1 MRGEIECDYCKAT
14 FRRQEHLTRHIRTH
28 TSERPFACPECGKR
42 FSRVDTL
49 SRHTASHR
57 NDAESSIGA
66 LVSNRACKECATSRV
81 RCTRTDPCRR
91 CAEKNIKC
99 DYPTTRKRKAS
110 STTQPIDTISRV
122 NYDNFGSSQEEVG
135 SAETAAHSARPSGLD
150 YITDESTTLVTR
162 VPVSPNLRDPNVSET
177 IERALIV
184 QETTSHDTG
193 IETGV
198 FSNTIAEGITPPVHP
213 VVNGNTMQLPD
224 GDVVISNPGD
234 LYNNFNQNPQLAE
247 EEFVMPSINWMSPQ
261 YQASFDWISQLPPF
275 TFGAIDPDLCGLPFQ
290 PTTATAQPQTEPGL
304 PSVGVVEAEGR
315 YHPVGQDSQTAPSLG
330 LPMPSPGPSDSVT
343 RSEISNPV
351 EGTYYVD
358 GSEAR
363 ASFKGRAHRRQSI
376 LSAGGPVNSP
386 SDASTPINSFTSD
399 SGKSAHSQG
408 SLLSI
413 RAYENILDSLQSR
426 PQIRPPNW
434 DPSAFPPLAEA
445 QLLYRLFFRHFHP
458 TYPFLRRDPS
468 VYEENSHSIL
478 CLGILAVG
486 SIFSTNPDAK
496 QVREA
501 LFALLRASLSR
512 PEHKDKSP
520 EPRNFLF
527 SDPPSKYADLPTVQA
542 AVLNVICVLGSG
554 NGDAVREALL
564 ERNHLV
570 DACRFLD
577 VFKAPE
583 KTSLHTKDDMESWLR
598 TQSRIRAGLMVW
610 LIDSILMFEF
620 GHAPLLQ
627 LFDVSVTPL
636 PTCDDLWDHT
646 TLKQVAKYV
655 QTSVTVLEA
664 LQMLYMEKRHPPSTG
679 GLGTAVLIYAILRRT
694 REASSQHQNKLTF
707 WIPNAAVQQST
718 PVTPVEETWPPALPV
733 ISRWRNSACDSL
745 DILHWNVNGM
755 ISKSG
760 GWEPPIVLHLHLS
773 RLFLLTPTQHLQT
786 LATEALLNSAV
797 DSAKAAKARSHI
809 LQWALRDQYKA
820 RLSVIHAG
828 ALLWHVRRYSSGSFL
843 EPFGILI
850 ATLVVWAY
858 STSVNLARQQP
869 QAFNPES
876 SNENDNAS
884 SQRSHPADLEEDPE
898 PTFLHLD
905 RPCDDEMVQL
915 YVRLGHKMSG
925 HLSKVGDITL
935 PDAPRKILE
944 QGVYMLIGHPPENRG
959 IDAREEGPTAPE
971 TPLVWGVE
979 KPCADLLNG
988 LILLVKGI

>member
-49 SRHTASHR
+49 SRHAASHR
-57 NDAESSIGA
+57 NEAESSA
-66 LVSNRACKECATSRV
+66 TPLVSNRACKECATSRV
-81 RCTRTDPCRR
+81 RCSRTDPCRR

-110 STTQPIDTISRV
+110 STAQPADAISRV
-122 NYDNFGSSQEEVG
+122 NHDDFSLFQEEMGSS
-135 SAETAAHSARPSGLD
+135 ETVAHSGRPVGLE
-150 YITDESTTLVTR
+150 YIADENDTLVTQ
-162 VPVSPNLRDPNVSET
+162 VPVPDT
-177 IERALIV
+177 IEHTLVI
-184 QETTSHDTG
+184 QKPTSNDTG
-193 IETGV
+193 IERGV
-198 FSNTIAEGITPPVHP
+198 FSNTIAKGVTPPVNP
-213 VVNGNTMQLPD
+213 LVNGNTMQLPD
-224 GDVVISNPGD
+224 ND
-234 LYNNFNQNPQLAE
+234 
-247 EEFVMPSINWMSPQ
+247 
-261 YQASFDWISQLPPF
+261 YQTSFDWISQLPPF
-275 TFGAIDPDLCGLPFQ
+275 TFGAIDPDLCVLPFQ
-290 PTTATAQPQTEPGL
+290 PTTATAQQQTEPGL
-304 PSVGVVEAEGR
+304 PSVGVVEEEGR
-315 YHPVGQDSQTAPSLG
+315 YHPATQESQTAPSLG

-363 ASFKGRAHRRQSI
+363 ASFK
-376 LSAGGPVNSP
+376 
-386 SDASTPINSFTSD
+386 ASLPTLENLRT
-399 SGKSAHSQG
+399 QG
-408 SLLSI
+408 SLLPI
-413 RAYENILDSLQSR
+413 RAYENILESLQSR
-426 PQIRPPNW
+426 P
-434 DPSAFPPLAEA
+434 E
-445 QLLYRLFFRHFHP
+445 
-458 TYPFLRRDPS
+458 
-468 VYEENSHSIL
+468 
-478 CLGILAVG
+478 
-486 SIFSTNPDAK
+486 
-496 QVREA
+496 
-501 LFALLRASLSR
+501 
-512 PEHKDKSP
+512 
-520 EPRNFLF
+520 
-527 SDPPSKYADLPTVQA
+527 A
-542 AVLNVICVLGSG
+542 AVLNVVSVLGSG

-577 VFKAPE
+577 LFKAPE
-583 KTSLHTKDDMESWLR
+583 KSSLHSKDDMESWLR
-598 TQSRIRAGLMVW
+598 TQSRIRTGLMVW
-610 LIDSILMFEF
+610 LIDSIVMFEF

-627 LFDVSVTPL
+627 LFDVGVTPL

-646 TLKQVAKYV
+646 TLKQVAKHI

-679 GLGTAVLIYAILRRT
+679 SLGTTVLIYAILRRT

-786 LATEALLNSAV
+786 LATEALLNSTV
-797 DSAKAAKARSHI
+797 DSAKAAKARRHI

-843 EPFGILI
+843 EPFAILI

-876 SNENDNAS
+876 SNENGNAS

-925 HLSKVGDITL
+925 HLSKVGDISL
-935 PDAPRKILE
+935 PEAPVRS
-944 QGVYMLIGHPPENRG
+944 
-959 IDAREEGPTAPE
+959 
-971 TPLVWGVE
+971 
-979 KPCADLLNG
+979 
-988 LILLVKGI
+988 

>member
-1 MRGEIECDYCKAT
+1 SANANGLAAYAHALNSGSPSKAKMRGEIECDYCKAT

-49 SRHTASHR
+49 SRHAASHR
-57 NDAESSIGA
+57 NEAESSA
-66 LVSNRACKECATSRV
+66 TPLVSNRACKECATSRV
-81 RCTRTDPCRR
+81 RCSRTDPCRR

-110 STTQPIDTISRV
+110 STAQPADAISRV
-122 NYDNFGSSQEEVG
+122 NHDDFSLFQEEMGSS
-135 SAETAAHSARPSGLD
+135 ETVAHSGRPVGLE
-150 YITDESTTLVTR
+150 YIADENDTLVTQ
-162 VPVSPNLRDPNVSET
+162 VPVPDT
-177 IERALIV
+177 IEHTLVI
-184 QETTSHDTG
+184 QKPTSNDTG
-193 IETGV
+193 IERGV
-198 FSNTIAEGITPPVHP
+198 FSNTIAKGVTPPVNAL
-213 VVNGNTMQLPD
+213 VNGNTMQLPD
-224 GDVVISNPGD
+224 NDVILSNPED
-234 LYNNFNQNPQLAE
+234 LYNNFNPNPQLAG

-261 YQASFDWISQLPPF
+261 YQTSFDWISQLPPF
-275 TFGAIDPDLCGLPFQ
+275 TFGAIDPDLCVLPFQ
-290 PTTATAQPQTEPGL
+290 PTTATAQQQTEPGL
-304 PSVGVVEAEGR
+304 PSVGVVEEGGR
-315 YHPVGQDSQTAPSLG
+315 YHPATQESQTAPSLG

-376 LSAGGPVNSP
+376 LSAGGLVTSP

-408 SLLSI
+408 SLLPI
-413 RAYENILDSLQSR
+413 RAYENILESLQSR
-426 PQIRPPNW
+426 PEVHPPNW
-434 DPSAFPPLAEA
+434 DPSAFPPLADA
-445 QLLYRLFFRHFHP
+445 QLLYRLYFRHFHP
-458 TYPFLRRDPS
+458 TYPFLRWDCS
-468 VYEENSHSIL
+468 AFEESGNWII

-496 QVREA
+496 QTREV

-512 PEHKDKSP
+512 TEHKDKTS
-520 EPRNFLF
+520 EPRNLLF

-542 AVLNVICVLGSG
+542 AVLNVVSVLGSG

-577 VFKAPE
+577 LFKAPE
-583 KTSLHTKDDMESWLR
+583 KSSLHSKDDMESWLR
-598 TQSRIRAGLMVW
+598 TQSRIRTGLMVW
-610 LIDSILMFEF
+610 LIDSIVMFEF

-627 LFDVSVTPL
+627 LFDVGVTPL

-646 TLKQVAKYV
+646 TLKQVAKHI

-679 GLGTAVLIYAILRRT
+679 SLGTTVLIYAILRRT

-797 DSAKAAKARSHI
+797 DSAKAAKARRHI

-843 EPFGILI
+843 EPFAILI

-876 SNENDNAS
+876 SNENGNAS

-925 HLSKVGDITL
+925 HLSKVGDISL
-935 PDAPRKILE
+935 PEAPRKILE

-959 IDAREEGPTAPE
+959 IDAREEVPTAPE
-971 TPLVWGVE
+971 TPL
-979 KPCADLLNG
+979 
-988 LILLVKGI
+988 